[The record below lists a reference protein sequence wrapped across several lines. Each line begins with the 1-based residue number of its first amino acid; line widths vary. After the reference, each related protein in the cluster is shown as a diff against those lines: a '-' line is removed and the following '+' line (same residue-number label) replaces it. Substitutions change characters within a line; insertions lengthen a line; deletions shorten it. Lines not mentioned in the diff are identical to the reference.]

1 MKIENINITDIK
13 PYKNNPRKNDK
24 AIEKVAESIRLF
36 GFKNPVIL
44 DKHNVIV
51 CGHTRVK
58 AAEKLGIKTIPCIYA
73 DDLSNEQ
80 IKAFRLIDN
89 KTAEYA
95 QWDFNALAVEIE
107 DISKNIDFDL
117 SAFDFEELVIDNE
130 DFSTDFSLPDGE
142 KNEIGQMSFVLHEK
156 QKELIHYAISIIGE
170 NTPETFGNTNKMGN
184 ALYEVVRQW
193 AELKR

>member
-95 QWDFNALAVEIE
+95 QWDFNALAIEIK
-107 DISKNIDFDL
+107 DIAENIDLDL
-117 SAFDFEELVIDNE
+117 SIFDFDIQLDTKDLSMPSFDEL
-130 DFSTDFSLPDGE
+130 E
-142 KNEIGQMSFVLHEK
+142 KNKTAFNDDKVIIQITFNTYKEFEKEIDKIRDFIKPMG
-156 QKELIHYAISIIGE
+156 AIVTI
-170 NTPETFGNTNKMGN
+170 K
-184 ALYEVVRQW
+184 
-193 AELKR
+193 